1 MTAPAA
7 NTIQIH
13 ELSEQEHFRAAEEL
27 QKEVWEIPDLD
38 VIPRTQLIAA
48 RQAGGVLIGAF
59 DGDLMVGFAYG
70 FVGNEDGKMTHH
82 SHMAAVKQ
90 EYRGRN
96 IGYRLK
102 LVQRGLVIAQ
112 GITEMTWT
120 FDPLRSGNANFNFAR
135 LGVICDKYLPDFYGG
150 DAASSLHQNGTDRL
164 WVCWR
169 LKSKPV
175 IERLEG
181 VWTQN
186 VPPRAEAVVVSNTNS
201 EPVYKDIIR
210 DTSAKAVSIEI
221 PVGIAEIERRD
232 KKLAGDWRTTTR
244 QAFLGAFSAG
254 FFVSDFIRT
263 GATGK
268 YYLLRKDDGEYFRVG
283 RGRT

>member
-1 MTAPAA
+1 MTAPAS

-13 ELSEQEHFRAAEEL
+13 EIVDEKHIRAAEQL

-38 VIPRTQLIAA
+38 VVPATQMIAA
-48 RQAGGVLIGAF
+48 CHAGGVLIGAF

-70 FVGNEDGKMTHH
+70 FVGLEDGKMTHH
-82 SHMAAVKQ
+82 SHMVAVKK

-120 FDPLRSGNANFNFAR
+120 FDPLRSRNANFNFTR
-135 LGVICDKYLPDFYGG
+135 LGVICDSYLPDFYGNE
-150 DAASSLHQNGTDRL
+150 AASSLHQNGTDRL
-164 WVCWR
+164 WVSWR
-169 LKSKPV
+169 LKSAPV

-181 VWTQN
+181 RWMRSG
-186 VPPRAEAVVVSNTNS
+186 PPRAEALVSLAEGDVPSFTDVS
-201 EPVYKDIIR
+201 GI
-210 DTSAKAVSIEI
+210 SANAVSIEI
-221 PVGIAEIERRD
+221 PTNIGEIERRD
-232 KKLAGDWRTTTR
+232 KKLAGEWRTATR

-254 FFVSDFIRT
+254 FFVSDFGRT
-263 GATGK
+263 DRAGK
-268 YYLLRKDDGEYFRVG
+268 YYLLRKDEGEYFRGG
-283 RGRT
+283 RGRS

>member
-1 MTAPAA
+1 MTSPAS

-13 ELSEQEHFRAAEEL
+13 EIVEEKHIRAAEQL

-38 VIPRTQLIAA
+38 VVPMTQMIAA
-48 RQAGGVLIGAF
+48 QHAGGVLIGAF

-70 FVGNEDGKMTHH
+70 FVGLEDGKMTHH
-82 SHMAAVKQ
+82 SHMVAVKK

-120 FDPLRSGNANFNFAR
+120 FDPLRSQNANFNFTR
-135 LGVICDKYLPDFYGG
+135 LGVICDSYLPDLYGSE
-150 DAASSLHQNGTDRL
+150 ATSSLHQNGTDRL
-164 WVCWR
+164 WVSWR

-175 IERLEG
+175 IERLESQ
-181 VWTQN
+181 WTTGE
-186 VPPRAEAVVVSNTNS
+186 PPRAESIVSVTEN
-201 EPVYKDIIR
+201 DIPNFTEFSG
-210 DTSAKAVSIEI
+210 TSAKAVSIEI
-221 PVGIAEIERRD
+221 PAKIGEIERRD
-232 KKLAGDWRTTTR
+232 KKLAAEWRTATR

-254 FFVSDFIRT
+254 FFVSDFVRT
-263 GATGK
+263 DEAGR
-268 YYLLRKDDGEYFRVG
+268 YYLLRKDEGEYFRGG
-283 RGRT
+283 RGRI